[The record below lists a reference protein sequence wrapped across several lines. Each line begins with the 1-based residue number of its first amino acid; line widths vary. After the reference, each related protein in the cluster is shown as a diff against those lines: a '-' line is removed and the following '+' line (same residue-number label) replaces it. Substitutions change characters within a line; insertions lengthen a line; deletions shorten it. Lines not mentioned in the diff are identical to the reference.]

1 MAQIGGLSLDAT
13 MHTSPTLFRPVAVG
27 KSTLRNRIFM
37 APMTRLRASSAECP
51 TLLVAKYYAQRA
63 SAGLIITE
71 ATQISAQGKGYF
83 GTPGIYT
90 DAQEAAWSRV
100 ASAVHGAGGR
110 IAMQL
115 WHVGRI
121 SHSLNQPESANPVA
135 PSAVPVQRAKVGV
148 FKEGRVQEVLCSP
161 ARALDFTEIPLIVEQ
176 YAKAAERAIRA
187 GFDFVEI
194 HAANGYLINQFLA
207 TNTNLRTDI
216 YGGAVENRSRFLC
229 EVVDAVSIVIG
240 RDRVGV
246 RISPNGVF
254 NDIVDSES
262 EQMAHLLADALNAK
276 GIAYLHVAEPDWAG
290 GFALT
295 KSFRQ
300 GLRDRFKQC
309 LIFCGN
315 FTQESAEALLAEHV
329 ADAVAFGRLY
339 IANPDLVERFASA
352 AELNEADPSS
362 FYFGNTKGYTDYPR
376 LEENAAS

>member
-1 MAQIGGLSLDAT
+1 
-13 MHTSPTLFRPVAVG
+13 MHASSMLFRPVAVG

-37 APMTRLRASSAECP
+37 APMTRMRASSAECP
-51 TLLVAKYYAQRA
+51 TLLVAKYYSQRA
-63 SAGLIITE
+63 TAGLIVTE

-100 ASAVHGAGGR
+100 TSAVHAAGGR

-121 SHSLNQPESANPVA
+121 SHSLNQPEGAQPVA

-148 FKEGRVQEVLCSP
+148 FKDGRVQEIHCSP
-161 ARALDFTEIPLIVEQ
+161 ARALDFTEIPMLVEQ
-176 YAKAAERAIRA
+176 YARAAERAIRA

-216 YGGAVENRSRFLC
+216 YGGSIENRSRFLC
-229 EVVDAVSIVIG
+229 EIVDAISSLIG
-240 RDRVGV
+240 YDRVGV

-254 NDIVDSES
+254 NDIADSEA
-262 EQMAHLLADALNAK
+262 EQMAYLLADVLNAK

-290 GFALT
+290 GVALT
-295 KSFRQ
+295 KAFRQ
-300 GLRDRFKQC
+300 GLRDRFRQC

-315 FTQESAEALLAEHV
+315 FTQKSAEVLLSEHV

-339 IANPDLVERFASA
+339 IANPDLVERFVSA
-352 AELNEADPSS
+352 ASLNEADPSS
-362 FYFGNTKGYTDYPR
+362 FYFGNTKGYTDYLT
-376 LEENAAS
+376 LEESAAS